1 MAAALKTAGMPPRD
15 MAKFVTAVPAAM
27 IGGLQGS
34 GMPVPPGAAGRT

>member
-15 MAKFVTAVPAAM
+15 MAVPAAM